1 MLQIK
6 DEKMSDDDADDF
18 IAFGKALKPLEDDAI
33 IRKKPIAVEE
43 QIGNTSLF
51 LTSYSRL
58 CTVTDFL
65 VSSCHQTKPT
75 PSLQFE
81 TRMAS
86 DVSTGLSQGAGR
98 RATLILSTPHKVR
111 RKSILSV

>member
-43 QIGNTSLF
+43 QIGNISLF
-51 LTSYSRL
+51 PTSYSRL
-58 CTVTDFL
+58 CSVPLRKSLFQAAIKQNRPL
-65 VSSCHQTKPT
+65 HYSSRPEWHQTFPRG
-75 PSLQFE
+75 FH
-81 TRMAS
+81 R
-86 DVSTGLSQGAGR
+86 GLVGGP
-98 RATLILSTPHKVR
+98 L
-111 RKSILSV
+111 

>member
-43 QIGNTSLF
+43 QIGNISL
-51 LTSYSRL
+51 LIQ
-58 CTVTDFL
+58 DFL
-65 VSSCHQTKPT
+65 VSSCHQNRPL
-75 PSLQFE
+75 SSQFE
-81 TRMAS
+81 TGMAS

-98 RATLILSTPHKVR
+98 RATSILSTLHKV
-111 RKSILSV
+111 KGTSI

>member
-43 QIGNTSLF
+43 QIGNISL
-51 LTSYSRL
+51 LIQ
-58 CTVTDFL
+58 DFL
-65 VSSCHQTKPT
+65 VSSCHQNRPL
-75 PSLQFE
+75 SLQFE

-98 RATLILSTPHKVR
+98 RATSILSTLHKV
-111 RKSILSV
+111 KGTSI

>member
-43 QIGNTSLF
+43 QIGNISL
-51 LTSYSRL
+51 LI
-58 CTVTDFL
+58 
-65 VSSCHQTKPT
+65 QQG
-75 PSLQFE
+75 SLLIPKMEFFIKLIFE
-81 TRMAS
+81 
-86 DVSTGLSQGAGR
+86 L
-98 RATLILSTPHKVR
+98 
-111 RKSILSV
+111 